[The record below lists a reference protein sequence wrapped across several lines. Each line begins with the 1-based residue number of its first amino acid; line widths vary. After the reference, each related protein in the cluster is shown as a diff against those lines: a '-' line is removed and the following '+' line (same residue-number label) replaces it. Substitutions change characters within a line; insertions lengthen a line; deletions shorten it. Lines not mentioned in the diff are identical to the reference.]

1 MEEMTA
7 PAPAEEISAPQSAP
21 EPQAA
26 PEASPEPSPPPVS
39 RRDAIER
46 ALAKVDGKAGD
57 DAPKAQERG
66 ADGKFVAKAGEAP
79 EIASPAPKSPLSEA
93 PERFSPDA
101 KAAWAQAPEAVRGEI
116 KRAVAELEG
125 GLRQKDEQL
134 APLKP
139 FFDMARQHGVNLHD
153 AVGNYVRME
162 QLLARD
168 PKAGLEDIAR
178 NFGMTLEGLIAKAG
192 GGQPQPQPQ
201 SQDAKDGE
209 ILALRSELQNL
220 RGQVGNVSQTLQ
232 EQRHNAI
239 LADVE
244 RFAADHPRLDE
255 LAPDIARML
264 QTGFAADLADA
275 YDKAALLKPAPIP
288 APAPQPRPVRS
299 VTGAPSAG
307 SNPAGQAP
315 SKSRSEA
322 IERAMRSSGLM

>member
-7 PAPAEEISAPQSAP
+7 PAPAEEIAAPASLEPQS
-21 EPQAA
+21 A
-26 PEASPEPSPPPVS
+26 PEASPEPSSPPVS

-46 ALAKVDGKAGD
+46 ALAKVDGDAGD

-79 EIASPAPKSPLSEA
+79 QEQTPAPKSPLSEA

-162 QLLARD
+162 QLLASD
-168 PKAGLEDIAR
+168 PRAGLEAIAR
-178 NFGMTLEGLIAKAG
+178 NFGMTLEGLVAKAG
-192 GGQPQPQPQ
+192 GQSQPQG
-201 SQDAKDGE
+201 QDAKDSE

-288 APAPQPRPVRS
+288 APAPQPRLVRS

-307 SNPAGQAP
+307 SNPAGQAL